1 MKRSVGIVLFPE
13 VEALAVVGPWQV
25 FAALRRLDREACR
38 LFTVSETGGE
48 VLCTGGL
55 PVRADHAF
63 ASAPRMD
70 VLFVPGGPGH
80 IQFERSALISYIRQ
94 AGAQADLV
102 VSVCSGALFLEEAG
116 FLAGK
121 RTTADRASLE
131 QLRAPGTAEVVTG
144 VRWVDAGAVITAAG
158 GTAGIDVGLY
168 LVRRLWGAEMA
179 RRVEQELEYCPQ
191 LPDLTSG
198 GR

>member
-1 MKRSVGIVLFPE
+1 MRRSVGIVLFPE

-25 FAALRRLDREACR
+25 FTVLRRLDSEACR
-38 LFTVSETGGE
+38 LFTVSESGGD
-48 VLCTGGL
+48 VACAGGL
-55 PVRADHAF
+55 RLHADHAF
-63 ASAPRMD
+63 NTAPRMD
-70 VLFVPGGPGH
+70 VLLVPGGHGRY
-80 IQFERSALISYIRQ
+80 QFDRSALISYIRQ
-94 AGAQADLV
+94 TGAQADLV

-121 RTTADRASLE
+121 RTTTDRASLE

-168 LVRRLWGAEMA
+168 LVRRLWGDDMA

-191 LPDLTSG
+191 VPGLTSG
-198 GR
+198 G